1 MTVVA
6 TGAGRVR
13 GTSTDGVHT
22 FRGIPYAQPP
32 VGLLRFAAPVPH
44 EPWDGVLDAHEFG
57 PPPPQPM
64 RLTSSDEW
72 LTVNVWT
79 PDIGAAGLP
88 VMVWL
93 YGGRFT
99 TGASDESDCDGAR
112 LAAGGVVV
120 VSLNYRVAGEGFMA
134 IDG

>member
-1 MTVVA
+1 MRIVA
-6 TGAGRVR
+6 TRAGHVR
-13 GTSTDGVHT
+13 GTYADGVYA

-32 VGLLRFAAPVPH
+32 VGRLRFAAPMPP
-44 EPWDGVLDAHEFG
+44 EAWDGVRDATEFG
-57 PPPPQPM
+57 PAPPQPM
-64 RLTSSDEW
+64 RLTSSDQW

-79 PDIGAAGLP
+79 PDAGASGLP

-120 VSLNYRVAGEGFMA
+120 VSLN
-134 IDG
+134 